1 MNAVTPAPNAFTT
14 VPLAGLPTP
23 ALLIDHDRLV
33 RNIEEMSALAASA
46 GVRLRPH
53 FKASKCLDVAR
64 LQLDH
69 GAIGFTCA
77 TAAEVTALLEAGIR
91 DLIWAHQP
99 VGPAKVDFA
108 VRAGVPVALDSV
120 EVARP
125 LAAAARAAGR
135 RQPYLIEVDT
145 GLGRAGVAP
154 EDALALAAELAAL
167 PSLELRGVLTH
178 EGHLMTYLGDRP
190 GMDKAG
196 TLVGEV
202 LAGVAAELR
211 AAGHPCEIVSVG
223 STPGA
228 TTAPFVPG
236 VTEARAGTYVF
247 YDGNQV
253 ALGTAGLSRTAL
265 TVLTRV
271 VSTPREGVAI
281 VDAGLKAMSSDAS
294 VTGSGFGLVIDRPSL
309 TFAKA
314 NEEHGYLTG
323 EGVAALRVGDLLRI
337 LPNHGCGVVNMWSRA
352 HVVEG
357 DTAVARWPITGRH

>member
-1 MNAVTPAPNAFTT
+1 MSPFEPVR
-14 VPLAGLPTP
+14 LSELPTP
-23 ALLIDHDRLV
+23 ALLIDRTRLV
-33 RNIEEMSALAASA
+33 RNIADMSAMAASA

-64 LQLDH
+64 LQLAH

-77 TAAEVTALLEAGIR
+77 TMAEVAVLLDAGIT
-91 DLIWAHQP
+91 DLVWAHQP
-99 VGPAKVDFA
+99 VGPAKVAFA
-108 VRAGVPVALDSV
+108 VRTGVTVAIDSV

-125 LAAAARAAGR
+125 LAEAAQTAGR
-135 RQPYLIEVDT
+135 RVPYLIEVDT

-154 EDALALAAELAAL
+154 EDAVALAGELAAY

-178 EGHLMTYLGDRP
+178 EGHLMTYLGDRT
-190 GMDKAG
+190 GMDNAG
-196 TLVGEV
+196 RLVGEV
-202 LAGVAAELR
+202 LAGVAGELR

-228 TTAPFVPG
+228 ATAPFVPG

-253 ALGTAGLSRTAL
+253 ALGTADESRTAL

-271 VSTPREGVAI
+271 VSTKRDGTAI

-294 VTGSGFGLVIDRPSL
+294 VTGSGFGLVVGRPSL
-309 TFAKA
+309 AFAKA

-323 EGVAALRVGDLLRI
+323 RDAKALRVGDPLHV
-337 LPNHGCGVVNMWSRA
+337 LPNHGCGVVNMWSSA
-352 HVVEG
+352 YLVEG
-357 DTAVARWPITGRH
+357 DTAVARWRISGRH